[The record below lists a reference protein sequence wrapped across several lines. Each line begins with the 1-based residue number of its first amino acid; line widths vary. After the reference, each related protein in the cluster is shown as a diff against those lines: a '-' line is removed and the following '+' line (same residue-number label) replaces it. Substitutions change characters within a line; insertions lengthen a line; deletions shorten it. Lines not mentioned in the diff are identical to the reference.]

1 MAKILVEIQCSG
13 CGRVQ
18 RLSKNKVEKCDYY
31 ICGFRDCKVNPDW
44 EPEKPLNVIK
54 VIIPNAAG
62 GFSGIRFELPTKEDL
77 EAIDRAIAIRD
88 AGLEQLKKKGPT
100 S

>member
-1 MAKILVEIQCSG
+1 MEASISVAL
-13 CGRVQ
+13 R
-18 RLSKNKVEKCDYY
+18 
-31 ICGFRDCKVNPDW
+31 CKVNPDW

-77 EAIDRAIAIRD
+77 EAIDHYVQRCWS
-88 AGLEQLKKKGPT
+88 EQLKKRVAVK
-100 S
+100 SVV